1 MLLEVRDLTI
11 RYARQLAVWEVGLTL
26 GEREVLGLVGESGA
40 GKSTIGRAL
49 LRLLPEPGEIASGS
63 ISFKGRDLLSIPEA
77 GMRALRA
84 SEIALIPQDP
94 LSALNPAFRIGLQA
108 TDALVLHRGL
118 SRKEAGSVMARLLAR
133 MGIPDPEETL
143 SRYPH
148 QLSGGMRQRILIA
161 IAFSCK
167 PSVIVADE
175 PTTSLDVTT
184 QAQIL
189 RLLEEQ
195 RTEAGASTCFITHD
209 FGIVAQ
215 LAHRVAVLYAGCLVE
230 QASTREIFEAPL
242 HPYTRAILSQLPRS
256 DRPLQ
261 NLPEVDGVMPALS
274 GPPRACPFRD
284 RCPERRAICDRVHP
298 PLKSVSAG
306 HQVACH
312 LY

>member
-1 MLLEVRDLTI
+1 MLLEVNDLTV
-11 RYARQLAVWEVGLTL
+11 RYGKQLAVWEIGLTL

-40 GKSTIGRAL
+40 GKSTLGRAL
-49 LRLLPEPGEIASGS
+49 LRLVPEPGQITSGGL
-63 ISFKGRDLLSIPEA
+63 SFNGRDLLSISEA
-77 GMRALRA
+77 EMRALRGA
-84 SEIALIPQDP
+84 EIALIPQDP
-94 LSALNPAFRIGLQA
+94 LSALNPAFQIGLQA

-118 SRKEAGSVMARLLAR
+118 SRKEAESVMARLLVR

-143 SRYPH
+143 RRYPH
-148 QLSGGMRQRILIA
+148 QLSGGMRQRVLIA

-167 PSVIVADE
+167 PSLIVADE
-175 PTTSLDVTT
+175 PTSSLDVTT

-195 RTEAGASTCFITHD
+195 RTEAGAATCFITHD
-209 FGIVAQ
+209 FGVVAQ

-242 HPYTRAILSQLPRS
+242 HPYTRAILSQLPRA

-261 NLPEVDGVMPALS
+261 NSVELDGVMPVLS
-274 GPPRACPFRD
+274 EPPRACPFRD
-284 RCPERRAICDRVHP
+284 RCPERKAICDRVHP
-298 PLKSVSAG
+298 PLKTVSAG

>member
-1 MLLEVRDLTI
+1 MLLQVKDLTI
-11 RYARQLAVWEVGLTL
+11 RYGKQLAVWGIGLTL

-49 LRLLPEPGEIASGS
+49 LRLVPEPGQITSGG
-63 ISFKGRDLLSIPEA
+63 IIFKRRDLLSIPEA
-77 GMRALRA
+77 EMRGLRG

-94 LSALNPAFRIGLQA
+94 LSALNPVFQIGLQA

-118 SRKEAGSVMARLLAR
+118 ARSEAEGVMARLLGR
-133 MGIPDPEETL
+133 MGIPDPEQTL
-143 SRYPH
+143 SMYPH
-148 QLSGGMRQRILIA
+148 QLSGGMRQRVLIA

-167 PSVIVADE
+167 PSLIVADE

-195 RTEAGASTCFITHD
+195 RTEAGASTCFISHD
-209 FGIVAQ
+209 FGVVAQ

-230 QASTREIFEAPL
+230 QAPTREIFEAPL
-242 HPYTRAILSQLPRS
+242 HPYTRAILSQLPRA
-256 DRPLQ
+256 DRPFQ
-261 NLPEVDGVMPALS
+261 NSAELDGVMPVLS
-274 GPPRACPFRD
+274 EPPRACPFRD
-284 RCPERRAICDRVHP
+284 RCPERKAICDRTHP